1 MVEISFLF
9 GVFKRRSATVTTEAA
24 KVNDMTEA
32 LNRVEAKLT
41 RLQAQLADM
50 AGRREDP
57 HYMLGWAEGGIKAAL
72 VEISVWRE
80 A

>member
-1 MVEISFLF
+1 MDYTAETL
-9 GVFKRRSATVTTEAA
+9 K
-24 KVNDMTEA
+24 
-32 LNRVEAKLT
+32 RVETKLAQ
-41 RLQAQLADM
+41 LEAQLAEM
-50 AGRREDP
+50 AARHENP